1 MNRLSADIEN
11 TEDYSAEL
19 CSLLYSLGKDLDALY
34 NKFLEGGKKYYILNN
49 RILSPFPEH
58 YYITARNLGI
68 SSSDVEEIE
77 KDLLFRIKSIIDKYK
92 YNLIEMLDTYGS
104 ALYVKDLKCQ
114 KILENYYIALNKIS
128 SETEIYIDITA
139 NKILRVKKMYSSKPI
154 PAEKVKIDK
163 DTVKQVEQARKKLL
177 DLTMRNSLLNFR
189 HSERTANQVRL
200 VNGNISTLYDSLIA
214 GKDIE
219 LIPLPELPSEPRDE
233 KTAKFQNAFE
243 MALVTDEK
251 YLAAKEEL
259 DKKDY
264 IEEDEEE
271 KLIRELKNRV
281 REQLGLPPLNSLE
294 ITKREWAL
302 ENGINPSYENE
313 VSETSET
320 LRNHRYIAQTLL
332 YPKEFKSRMLGL
344 KRIVRSDREE
354 KGTNTFYVA
363 FGFLEWYEQTNSDA
377 KHYAPLLLLK
387 LEDLTQDASRRKISF
402 SSAGDSVTTNLSLR
416 EKLKDF
422 QLNLPDY
429 EEDDTPE
436 SYFNKIATLIKPYP
450 KWKVRSYITV
460 GRFIFSRLAMYE
472 DLKIENWDILLSQ
485 KSDLLKALFD
495 SRISDGKTENQ
506 YDIDNDE
513 DVRRYAPI
521 LVTSADSSQHS
532 AIVDVMKH
540 NDIVIKGPP
549 GTGKSQTITNLIA
562 NALYA
567 NKRVLFMA
575 EKKAALDVV
584 FSRLKQAGLE
594 DYCFEL
600 HSDKTNISHVRGG
613 LEKSYDRYL
622 NTHLYRQAPIS
633 KTKIEKLISEKKE
646 LRDYYDTLQKKVGV
660 LDKTLFELIW
670 LAKELEEIV
679 SIYPPSFKS
688 ISIKNVAKI
697 KPIDFENDNEALD
710 KLEQLYNAYQTGISG
725 LNSWKNIKSCT
736 IKIQDIQTLL
746 HQIELIS
753 EDIKSALDDKENFF
767 FNDCI
772 ETPTIFADAKTLL
785 DFAKNYLKLTK
796 DNDIDN
802 KWPLAVSDGNI
813 VDDIATFT
821 QNLHEYKNL
830 YQTAAKLYQ
839 DPLYAIDADKRYDA
853 VYDGLQNPDLQ
864 NKTIKDIRGIYNQV
878 VQELQ
883 YWSDYSK
890 LREITALIHQKDEL
904 SIGDI
909 CSVMDILEEFSGV
922 ASILPIYA
930 QNFEMFKPYN
940 WSVLD
945 KAEDTIS
952 DILNKQKELSTIFD
966 IDSAIDIQDIEFQL
980 NKAIKS
986 INSAGFFTLFN
997 KEYKEAISLYKL
1009 LALSPK
1015 AKKDVILQNFK
1026 SLLKYVKYHKE
1037 LTENTAFINVIGSY
1051 FRGIKTEISEIQKIH
1066 HFYQKIYD
1074 TEAMYG
1080 ENISQRIRTFFSGR
1094 DNFENFQ
1101 KIALFA
1107 SNFNKSDLTLSKV
1120 DFEQS
1125 YDEYISR
1132 LKQLKDLILLLTDD
1146 FVNLYNTDEIK
1157 IESILSNRPLLSQ
1170 LNGIIA
1176 QIKGLNDTIYKYLP
1190 DLAKG
1195 TESDIDK
1202 FEKLSELLAMSKENT
1217 CIRDVHNWLQKVSEN
1232 RLPEIISN
1240 LESYCKKVSEIN
1252 KQISTVEQLF
1262 IFGGQEYADDNFT
1275 SQNLET
1281 MQQYFGLLCDNKD
1294 AIYNVCAF
1302 FDALTRVKSK
1312 RYESVIDYLQEHDY
1326 PLKNLAKTYDYLIYY
1341 NLAKELKDDR
1351 WSTYIPNEMSQ
1362 IAENIR
1368 KLEEEVYQLNGK
1380 ILIENLNK
1388 IKVPEGINSTRV
1400 SEKTDLQLILHQI
1413 SGHCRSI
1420 PLRRFINRAG
1430 RAIQALKPCFLM
1442 SPIAVAQYIPPR
1454 SIDFDLLIID
1464 EASQMYFEEAL
1475 GGIFRA
1481 KQIVVVG
1488 DDKQLPPTPFF
1499 QKNSAQEDEFDEEE
1513 EKSDDLSILDT
1524 CIVRGFEHRELLWHY
1539 RSKDGSLIE
1548 FSNMNFYNDNLKIFP
1563 SPVVSSNVNGVQRVY
1578 VHGIYKN
1585 RQNEDEA
1592 NAIITEIK
1600 RFVRNFPDRSLGIA
1614 TINSTQKALIDKKC
1628 DLLYEQDE
1636 KFRDYCDK
1644 WNKGLESFFVKNL
1657 ENVQGDERDYIFV
1670 STVYGPE
1677 NESGRVLQRFGPI
1690 NGKYGHRR
1698 LNVLF
1703 TRAKYG
1709 LKLFTSLK
1717 ADDIVV
1723 SDASTVGLKTF
1734 RDYLLYSETGRI
1746 VSGHVSNRDF
1756 DSDFEKMV
1764 YDLLTSKGYEVDK
1777 QVGVKGFFIDLAV
1790 KHPLNKA
1797 FYAVGIECD
1806 GAPYHSTKSARDRD
1820 CIRQS
1825 VLESLGWKIYRI
1837 WSKDWFFNTQKEVE
1851 KLLQYLEDICK
1862 NEPKIEYA
1870 TNNNYLDIHE
1880 PEEIQVI
1887 EETKENENIVSP
1899 TQPRFDFSIPENKK
1913 PKIEDNFQF
1922 DFSQENIKQIAENV
1936 SDEEDD
1942 KEDDDTDV
1950 FGQPVKKS
1958 TSLASQVKRVEVYDT
1973 IKYVRLSDDTEHTV
1987 EITTQQSVPEKGLI
2001 NKGTAL
2007 AQALLDAE
2015 EGEEVEV
2022 NDKPILVKEI
2032 IKSPVNLEREK
2043 TQSEEDEDDE
2053 EEDTEIEEDDDD
2065 VFSND
2070 DDDDTDYNYQSSY
2083 NSQSARK
2090 APKSATTFAM
2100 LNIPVGS
2107 ELTFLK
2113 DSRIVA
2119 ITTNDTNGI
2128 RLRDKPISG
2137 TLSSVTQILAVKFGY
2152 KSSSFAGPRWW
2163 QYKGKTLAILR
2174 EIMESNGTYVEPQ
2187 KKPKIARGEPTEY
2200 HGRPFIS
2207 AEYDQIIQV
2216 GADISGYFRQAT
2228 YFYLLVVLGITR
2240 QELALKIKDVYESR
2254 NMFLN
2259 RGVLSHELQTAE
2271 ICLASKEL
2279 LRIIEDGRRKNA
2291 PVVKIIEEVAAQMKE
2306 ERLNYRSLF
2315 ENR

>member
-1 MNRLSADIEN
+1 
-11 TEDYSAEL
+11 
-19 CSLLYSLGKDLDALY
+19 
-34 NKFLEGGKKYYILNN
+34 
-49 RILSPFPEH
+49 
-58 YYITARNLGI
+58 
-68 SSSDVEEIE
+68 
-77 KDLLFRIKSIIDKYK
+77 
-92 YNLIEMLDTYGS
+92 
-104 ALYVKDLKCQ
+104 
-114 KILENYYIALNKIS
+114 
-128 SETEIYIDITA
+128 
-139 NKILRVKKMYSSKPI
+139 MYSSNSI
-154 PAEKVKIDK
+154 ATEKIKIDK

-189 HSERTANQVRL
+189 HSERTANQVRI
-200 VNGNISTLYDSLIA
+200 VNCNISTLYDSLIA

-219 LIPLPELPSEPRDE
+219 LVPLPELPSEPLDE

-320 LRNHRYIAQTLL
+320 SETLRNHRYIAQTLL

-363 FGFLEWYEQTNSDA
+363 FGFLEWYEQNNSET
-377 KHYAPLLLLK
+377 KHHAPLLLLK
-387 LEDLTQDASRRKISF
+387 LEDLKKDDSKRKISF
-402 SSAGDSVTTNLSLR
+402 SSAGDSIMINISLR
-416 EKLKDF
+416 EKLKEF
-422 QLNLPDY
+422 SLTLPNY

-436 SYFNKIATLIKPYP
+436 SYLNKISNLIKPYP

-472 DLKIENWDILLSQ
+472 DLKIDNWSLLLSE

-506 YDIDNDE
+506 YDIDNDG
-513 DVRRYAPI
+513 DVRRYAPLLI
-521 LVTSADSSQHS
+521 TGADSSQHS
-532 AIVDVMKH
+532 AIVDAMKG

-613 LEKSYDRYL
+613 LEKSYNRYSS
-622 NTHLYRQAPIS
+622 TRFYQQAPIT

-646 LRDYYDTLQKKVGV
+646 LREYYDTLQTKVGI

-670 LAKELEEIV
+670 LAKELEKTV
-679 SIYPPSFKS
+679 SIYSPSFKN
-688 ISIKNVAKI
+688 IAIKNVLKI

-710 KLEQLYNAYQTGISG
+710 KLEHLYKKYAESIKKFND
-725 LNSWKNIKSCT
+725 WKNINQCLVKPQDVQPLMEQLGLINESIKKTIT
-736 IKIQDIQTLL
+736 IKNCSSFDNCLIIPTTLKGTENLLNFIKRYKTLSQDFRIDSNLL
-746 HQIELIS
+746 EFLCSTNISNQLNVFTEYLKEYNSLYCELSDIYNSPISAIDNDNAFEFIYNKLENSDIS
-753 EDIKSALDDKENFF
+753 EKS
-767 FNDCI
+767 I
-772 ETPTIFADAKTLL
+772 
-785 DFAKNYLKLTK
+785 
-796 DNDIDN
+796 NDI
-802 KWPLAVSDGNI
+802 LS
-813 VDDIATFT
+813 
-821 QNLHEYKNL
+821 
-830 YQTAAKLYQ
+830 
-839 DPLYAIDADKRYDA
+839 
-853 VYDGLQNPDLQ
+853 
-864 NKTIKDIRGIYNQV
+864 
-878 VQELQ
+878 
-883 YWSDYSK
+883 
-890 LREITALIHQKDEL
+890 LREIISEEIEIWKNAKWLNEATSIIFKEKNLILGQ
-904 SIGDI
+904 I
-909 CSVMDILEEFSGV
+909 CCVKDILKDFV
-922 ASILPIYA
+922 NIYTILPQYY
-930 QNFEMFKPYN
+930 QNLEMFQQYN
-940 WSVLD
+940 WSILD
-945 KAEDTIS
+945 KFAVEITNLQTEKNSLLKLYWLDEVLEIPDIEDQLRNAI
-952 DILNKQKELSTIFD
+952 KEIDNAGFFSIFD
-966 IDSAIDIQDIEFQL
+966 K
-980 NKAIKS
+980 NYKKAIK
-986 INSAGFFTLFN
+986 
-997 KEYKEAISLYKL
+997 LYKSI
-1009 LALSPK
+1009 ALSRK
-1015 AKKDVILQNFK
+1015 VKKDVISHRLK
-1026 SLLKYVKYHKE
+1026 SLLRFIKKYKE
-1037 LTENTAFINVIGSY
+1037 FLDNEIFKNSLGVHFNGL
-1051 FRGIKTEISEIQKIH
+1051 KTKIVEIQQIH
-1066 HFYQKIYD
+1066 RFYEKLYSLETIYD
-1074 TEAMYG
+1074 S
-1080 ENISQRIRTFFSGR
+1080 NIVSEVKAFFYSNR
-1094 DNFENFQ
+1094 NLEKFHKIANLASNIENFD
-1101 KIALFA
+1101 
-1107 SNFNKSDLTLSKV
+1107 NNLSFI
-1120 DFEQS
+1120 DFKQS
-1125 YDEYISR
+1125 YASYMVKLS
-1132 LKQLKDLILLLTDD
+1132 QLKEVTLL
-1146 FVNLYNTDEIK
+1146 FSNEFIKIFKNKEIK
-1157 IESILSNRPLLSQ
+1157 IKNV
-1170 LNGIIA
+1170 LNGR
-1176 QIKGLNDTIYKYLP
+1176 IKLHKLDDFSIKLTNINEDIKKFLP

-1195 TESDIDK
+1195 KDSDVDK
-1202 FEKLSELLAMSKENT
+1202 FEKLSTLSVMTRKNEY
-1217 CIRDVHNWLQKVSEN
+1217 IHNIAGWLQLVLNGQIPDLINSLAKYYQN
-1232 RLPEIISN
+1232 IL
-1240 LESYCKKVSEIN
+1240 EIN

-1281 MQQYFGLLCDNKD
+1281 MQQYFECLINNKD

-1302 FDALTRVKSK
+1302 YDSLSRVKDT
-1312 RYESVIDYLQEHDY
+1312 RYESVIDYLQENNY
-1326 PLKNLAKTYDYLIYY
+1326 PFNNLSKTYDYLIYY
-1341 NLAKELKDDR
+1341 NLAKELKDDK
-1351 WSTYIPNEMSQ
+1351 WNAYIPNKMRQ

-1388 IKVPEGINSTRV
+1388 IKVPEGVNSTRV

-1442 SPIAVAQYIPPR
+1442 SPIAVAQYIPPH

-1499 QKNSAQEDEFDEEE
+1499 QKNSAQEDEFNEEE
-1513 EKSDDLSILDT
+1513 ETSDELSILDT
-1524 CIVRGFEHRELLWHY
+1524 CIVRGFERRELLWHY
-1539 RSKDGSLIE
+1539 RSKDCSLIE
-1548 FSNMNFYNDNLKIFP
+1548 FSNTNFYNDNLKIFP

-1614 TINSTQKALIDKKC
+1614 TINSTQKALIEKKC
-1628 DLLYEQDE
+1628 DLLYDQDE
-1636 KFRDYCDK
+1636 KFREYRDK
-1644 WNKGLESFFVKNL
+1644 WDKGLESFFVKNL
-1657 ENVQGDERDYIFV
+1657 ENVQGDERDYIYV

-1777 QVGVKGFFIDLAV
+1777 QVGIKGFFIDLAV

-1899 TQPRFDFSIPENKK
+1899 TQPGFDFSVPENKK
-1913 PKIEDNFQF
+1913 PKIEENFQF
-1922 DFSQENIKQIAENV
+1922 DFSQDNIKQIAENIN
-1936 SDEEDD
+1936 DEN
-1942 KEDDDTDV
+1942 TDV
-1950 FGQPVKKS
+1950 FGKP
-1958 TSLASQVKRVEVYDT
+1958 TSFASQIKRVEVYDT

-1987 EITTQQSVPEKGLI
+1987 EITTQQSVPEKGII
-2001 NKGTAL
+2001 NKDTAL

-2022 NDKPILVKEI
+2022 NDRPILVKEI
-2032 IKSPVNLEREK
+2032 IK
-2043 TQSEEDEDDE
+2043 TQS
-2053 EEDTEIEEDDDD
+2053 
-2065 VFSND
+2065 
-2070 DDDDTDYNYQSSY
+2070 
-2083 NSQSARK
+2083 
-2090 APKSATTFAM
+2090 
-2100 LNIPVGS
+2100 NI
-2107 ELTFLK
+2107 
-2113 DSRIVA
+2113 
-2119 ITTNDTNGI
+2119 
-2128 RLRDKPISG
+2128 
-2137 TLSSVTQILAVKFGY
+2137 
-2152 KSSSFAGPRWW
+2152 
-2163 QYKGKTLAILR
+2163 
-2174 EIMESNGTYVEPQ
+2174 
-2187 KKPKIARGEPTEY
+2187 KK
-2200 HGRPFIS
+2200 
-2207 AEYDQIIQV
+2207 
-2216 GADISGYFRQAT
+2216 
-2228 YFYLLVVLGITR
+2228 
-2240 QELALKIKDVYESR
+2240 
-2254 NMFLN
+2254 
-2259 RGVLSHELQTAE
+2259 
-2271 ICLASKEL
+2271 
-2279 LRIIEDGRRKNA
+2279 
-2291 PVVKIIEEVAAQMKE
+2291 
-2306 ERLNYRSLF
+2306 
-2315 ENR
+2315 

>member
-1 MNRLSADIEN
+1 MPNMLLLAYCNCIDTNESCVKMQERFLRIRMTRAKVMNQLSVNREN
-11 TEDYSAEL
+11 
-19 CSLLYSLGKDLDALY
+19 
-34 NKFLEGGKKYYILNN
+34 I
-49 RILSPFPEH
+49 
-58 YYITARNLGI
+58 
-68 SSSDVEEIE
+68 
-77 KDLLFRIKSIIDKYK
+77 
-92 YNLIEMLDTYGS
+92 
-104 ALYVKDLKCQ
+104 
-114 KILENYYIALNKIS
+114 
-128 SETEIYIDITA
+128 
-139 NKILRVKKMYSSKPI
+139 MYSSKSI
-154 PAEKVKIDK
+154 PAEKIKIDK

-200 VNGNISTLYDSLIA
+200 VNGNISTLYNSLVA

-219 LIPLPELPSEPRDE
+219 LVPLPELPSEPRDE

-725 LNSWKNIKSCT
+725 LNSWKNIKYCT

-753 EDIKSALDDKENFF
+753 EDIKLALDDKENFF

-883 YWSDYSK
+883 YWSDSSK
-890 LREITALIHQKDEL
+890 LREIAALIHQKDEL

-986 INSAGFFTLFN
+986 INNAGFFTLFN

-1026 SLLKYVKYHKE
+1026 SLLKYVKCHKE

-1351 WSTYIPNEMSQ
+1351 WSAYIPNEMSQ

-1548 FSNMNFYNDNLKIFP
+1548 FSNTNFYNDNLKIFP

-1628 DLLYEQDE
+1628 DLLYDQDE
-1636 KFRDYCDK
+1636 KFREYRDK
-1644 WNKGLESFFVKNL
+1644 WDKGLESFFVKNL

-1887 EETKENENIVSP
+1887 EETKENENIVLP
-1899 TQPRFDFSIPENKK
+1899 TQPGFDFSIPENKK
-1913 PKIEDNFQF
+1913 PKIEENFQF
-1922 DFSQENIKQIAENV
+1922 DFSQDNIKQIAEKV
-1936 SDEEDD
+1936 SDDEDEDD
-1942 KEDDDTDV
+1942 EEDDDTDV
-1950 FGQPVKKS
+1950 FGQPVVKKS
-1958 TSLASQVKRVEVYDT
+1958 KLPEIKRVEVYDT

-1987 EITTQQSVPEKGLI
+1987 EITTGQSAPEKGII

-2007 AQALLDAE
+2007 ALALLDAE

-2032 IKSPVNLEREK
+2032 IKAPVNIKKEEDN
-2043 TQSEEDEDDE
+2043 SEDDDNDEDDDTDLNDE
-2053 EEDTEIEEDDDD
+2053 EENNEFSDDDSD
-2065 VFSND
+2065 ES
-2070 DDDDTDYNYQSSY
+2070 DYNYQST
-2083 NSQSARK
+2083 RRT
-2090 APKSATTFAM
+2090 PKTRTTFAM

-2113 DSRIVA
+2113 DSKIVA
-2119 ITTNDTNGI
+2119 VTTNDTNGI
-2128 RLRDKPISG
+2128 KLRDKPISG
-2137 TLSSVTQILAVKFGY
+2137 TISAVTQILAVKFGY
-2152 KSSSFAGPRWW
+2152 TSEKFAGPRWW
-2163 QYKGKTLAILR
+2163 KYKGKVLTDI
-2174 EIMESNGTYVEPQ
+2174 
-2187 KKPKIARGEPTEY
+2187 RGELEKRGINLPQESKKNKY
-2200 HGRPFIS
+2200 DGRPAIS

-2216 GADISGYFRQAT
+2216 GADISSYFRQAT
-2228 YFYLLVVLGITR
+2228 YFYLLVILGITR
-2240 QELALKIKDVYESR
+2240 QELSQKIRDVYENR